1 MKFFVIVF
9 CIIEMKK
16 NMLKKMEKDRGNSKF
31 CIEGF
36 SLFKQLIHYFCIKN
50 YQMGCQ
56 EKKLTDFSY
65 FLLLNSLRECNVNT
79 YEFGKKTEEIRNF

>member
-1 MKFFVIVF
+1 MIDMKFFVIVF

-36 SLFKQLIHYFCIKN
+36 SFFK
-50 YQMGCQ
+50 
-56 EKKLTDFSY
+56 
-65 FLLLNSLRECNVNT
+65 
-79 YEFGKKTEEIRNF
+79 